1 MIDARYTAAR
11 QTDQSGGRGWS
22 FDPYA
27 EPAFSVIRVL
37 ELLFRPSSLA
47 SLAILGL
54 CVALLVAF

>member
-1 MIDARYTAAR
+1 MSEARMQDAMRSC
-11 QTDQSGGRGWS
+11 QSRRGWS

-37 ELLFRPSSLA
+37 ELLFRPATLA

-54 CVALLVAF
+54 CVMLLVVF